1 MTETLNDISRDR
13 FLADLSAVKPNGS
26 PEWLKKLRADAAARF
41 SGTPWPNTKMEE
53 WRHTNISAL
62 VKTEFRALT
71 APPATLPS
79 TQELAGITFD
89 NQDWPELVIV
99 DGYFAPSLSSGAVPE
114 GVTLVGLHDAIQG
127 PQAAIVEK
135 HLNQYLGERSA
146 YTALNSAFLQDGAFV
161 HVAKNVAVE
170 SPIHLLFVT
179 TGREVNTAANLRNL
193 IVLEPGAQA
202 TIIASYI
209 SLAGDTAYLNNVVE
223 EVAVGQ
229 NARLEYY
236 RVVRE
241 GAQGNHLATIEVRHE
256 RDAYCKTYSFSL
268 EGGIIRNQLCT
279 DLAGENA
286 ECNLAGLYLNDG
298 KRLLDNALEITH
310 RVPNCRSRILYKG
323 ILDGESKAVFAG
335 RVNVHRDA
343 QKTDSDQLS
352 NNLLLSD
359 TATIDAKPQLE
370 IYADDVK
377 CTHGATIGS
386 PPEKIIFYFRSRG
399 IAEDMARAMLTYGFA
414 DEVVDEVE
422 VEPLQEWLNDYIYK
436 RYSPIA

>member
-1 MTETLNDISRDR
+1 MTEILKDPVRARFIND
-13 FLADLSAVKPNGS
+13 LAAVRPNGA
-26 PEWLKKLRADAAARF
+26 PDWLKQIRAAAATKF
-41 SGTPWPNTKMEE
+41 AETPWPNAKMEE
-53 WRHTNISAL
+53 WRHTNIAPI
-62 VKTEFRALT
+62 VATEYRALT
-71 APPATLPS
+71 AAPTTLPS
-79 TQELAGITFD
+79 AEDIAAVSFD
-89 NQDWPELVIV
+89 NEGMPELVFV
-99 DGYFAPSLSSGAVPE
+99 DGFFAPTLSSATVPDGLVAGGLYDAAKGA
-114 GVTLVGLHDAIQG
+114 H
-127 PQAAIVEK
+127 AAIVEQ
-135 HLNQYLGERSA
+135 HLNKYLGERNA

-161 HVAKNVAVE
+161 HVAKNAVLE
-170 SPIHLLFVT
+170 SPLHLLFIT
-179 TGREVNTAANLRNL
+179 TQRDANTAANLRNL
-193 IVLEPGAQA
+193 IVVDSGAQA
-202 TIIASYI
+202 SIIASYI
-209 SLAGDTAYLNNVVE
+209 SLAGDTPYLNNIVE
-223 EVAVGQ
+223 EVSVGQ
-229 NARLEYY
+229 NARLDYY
-236 RVVRE
+236 RIVRE
-241 GAQGNHLATIEVRHE
+241 GAAGNHLATIEVRHD

-268 EGGIIRNQLCT
+268 GGNVVRNQLCT

-386 PPEKIIFYFRSRG
+386 PPEKIIFYFRTRG

-414 DEVVDEVE
+414 DEVVEEVE
-422 VEPLQEWLNDYIYK
+422 VDPLKTWLNEFIYK
-436 RYSPIA
+436 KYSPIA

>member
-1 MTETLNDISRDR
+1 MTETLKDTSRDR

-26 PEWLKKLRADAAARF
+26 PEWLKQMRAEAAARF
-41 SGTPWPNTKMEE
+41 GGTPWPNTKMEE
-53 WRHTNISAL
+53 WRHTNISSL

-71 APPATLPS
+71 APTAALPS
-79 TQELAGITFD
+79 PRELAGITFD

-99 DGYFAPSLSSGAVPE
+99 DGYFAPSLSSGAAPE

-127 PQAAIVEK
+127 PQAAIVKK
-135 HLNQYLGERSA
+135 HLNQYLGERNA
-146 YTALNSAFLQDGAFV
+146 FTALNSAFLQDGAFV
-161 HVAKNVAVE
+161 HVAKNVAIA
-170 SPIHLLFVT
+170 SPIHLLFVAT
-179 TGREVNTAANLRNL
+179 NRGANTAANPRNL

-202 TIIASYI
+202 TIIVSYI
-209 SLAGDTAYLNNVVE
+209 SLAGDTPYLNNVVE
-223 EVAVGQ
+223 EIAVGQ

-241 GAQGNHLATIEVRHE
+241 GEAGNHLATIEVHHE

-268 EGGIIRNQLCT
+268 EGNIIRNQLCT

-298 KRLLDNALEITH
+298 KRLLDNALEINH
-310 RVPNCRSRILYKG
+310 RVPHCRSRILYKG

-335 RVNVHRDA
+335 RVHVHRDA